1 MPGAQLIRVLIVD
14 DQQLVRK
21 GLRSVLAEG
30 EMEVVGECEDG
41 AQAVEAVSRPRPDV
55 VLMDVRMRGIDGP
68 EATRRIRE
76 QPDPPPV
83 LALTTFDDDD
93 TLESIL
99 TAGAAGF
106 LLKDAP
112 GEEIIRATRSVAG
125 GAGWLDP
132 TVAER
137 VLRVYR
143 GRAAGRR
150 EGAALLARLS
160 ARELEV
166 VKLIAQGL
174 SNEEIAGTL
183 FLSEATV
190 KTHINHL
197 LDKLELR
204 DRAQAIVFAYQQ
216 GVV

>member
-1 MPGAQLIRVLIVD
+1 MIRVLIVD
-14 DQQLVRK
+14 DQQLVRQ
-21 GLRSVLAEG
+21 GLRAVLAEG
-30 EMEVVGECEDG
+30 DIEVVGECDDG
-41 AQAVEAVSRPRPDV
+41 AQAVEAVRRLRPDL
-55 VLMDVRMRGIDGP
+55 VLMDVRMRGMDGP

-76 QPDPPPV
+76 QSGAPPV

-93 TLESIL
+93 TLEAIL

-112 GEEIIRATRSVAG
+112 GEEIIRATRSVAA

-132 TVAER
+132 AVAER

-143 GRAAGRR
+143 GRVGKRS
-150 EGAALLARLS
+150 EGAALLAVLTP
-160 ARELEV
+160 RELEV
-166 VKLIAQGL
+166 LTLIAHGL
-174 SNEEIAGTL
+174 SNDEIARRL

-197 LDKLELR
+197 LSKLELR